1 MGARDTTAL
10 HIAEDRDS
18 RFQPGGLLKLSSQFE
33 GVVTHGMLKVLL
45 GLLGSRLCLGGLG
58 SVNEGLS
65 SSHRGRISL
74 IASSL
79 SHRDDR
85 EIQPLLLP
93 VFHRLDDGV
102 QLVGHL
108 GQQDDVSATSDARAE
123 GQPAGTVAHDLSE
136 DDAVVGMG
144 GGVQPVDGLRG
155 NLQCCRE
162 PEGVVGSDDVV
173 VNRLGQMQDVQPGL
187 SELVRVLG
195 GATATQSHQSVK
207 SQLLVILDDGG
218 DHIPFLAVDNHV
230 IDLVTASSQDGPAD
244 RQDA

>member
-1 MGARDTTAL
+1 M
-10 HIAEDRDS
+10 
-18 RFQPGGLLKLSSQFE
+18 
-33 GVVTHGMLKVLL
+33 
-45 GLLGSRLCLGGLG
+45 
-58 SVNEGLS
+58 
-65 SSHRGRISL
+65 
-74 IASSL
+74 
-79 SHRDDR
+79 
-85 EIQPLLLP
+85 
-93 VFHRLDDGV
+93 
-102 QLVGHL
+102 
-108 GQQDDVSATSDARAE
+108 
-123 GQPAGTVAHDLSE
+123 
-136 DDAVVGMG
+136 GMG